1 MSIKLTFRALALR
14 HYIIIHIPDLGLKLL
29 QIVGGNLTRS
39 PIFVSALDPACK
51 YFEATHLDARLDSGD
66 AQCVDV
72 IHTDSDD
79 SGLEQPLG
87 HLDFYPNGG
96 EDQIGCQLFDGRNI
110 F

>member
-1 MSIKLTFRALALR
+1 MLLPNHNATLY
-14 HYIIIHIPDLGLKLL
+14 YIPYLGLKLL
-29 QIVGGNLTRS
+29 QIVRSNLTRS
-39 PIFVSALDPACK
+39 PIFVSALDPPGK
-51 YFEATHLDARLDSGD
+51 YFEATHSVARLDSGD
-66 AQCVDV
+66 AQFVDV
-72 IHTDSDD
+72 IHTDVDD